1 MSNTVS
7 NNEIT
12 FSATEQLVSTT
23 DTQGNITYANDEFCR
38 VAGYSRE
45 ELVGQPH
52 NTVRHPDMPKA
63 AFADLWQKLK
73 RGDSWRG
80 MVKNRCKNGDYY
92 WVDAYVTPLYQG
104 DSVIGFQSV
113 RCCPSAE
120 QKQKAQQLYDK
131 VNKGKSANEFSTNM
145 NLKRLLALVVI
156 LCAVMASAV
165 LISFQAAIIQLLSMV
180 FLLIIFNDE
189 LISLPKKVNQIKQ
202 TFDSPSR
209 LIYSGTGLSALFDYP
224 VQLQQAKV
232 RTILG
237 RGSDSCRILLQ
248 LSEDLKTR
256 STESLEG
263 LFEENAQLAQLATA
277 ITQMSATIEEVSQNT
292 TGAHDKVIFIQE
304 ECNQTMGVI
313 DSSQKKINKLSTEVE
328 KAASTA
334 TRLVGDATNI
344 ATIMSE
350 IQGIAD
356 QTNLLAL
363 NAAIEAARAGEQG
376 RGFAVVADEVRT
388 LAGRTQSATEQIQ
401 SSVIELQTTLQE
413 WSAVMLS
420 SKDDAESC
428 VVDTDKAKQSMDSIK
443 KMMDEM
449 ADITAQIAT
458 AAEEQTVVANEIN
471 KNVLSID
478 DISQHN
484 TEIAQQVHDSGNN
497 VNDSAVDIES
507 LSSTFR

>member
-1 MSNTVS
+1 
-7 NNEIT
+7 
-12 FSATEQLVSTT
+12 
-23 DTQGNITYANDEFCR
+23 
-38 VAGYSRE
+38 
-45 ELVGQPH
+45 
-52 NTVRHPDMPKA
+52 
-63 AFADLWQKLK
+63 
-73 RGDSWRG
+73 
-80 MVKNRCKNGDYY
+80 
-92 WVDAYVTPLYQG
+92 
-104 DSVIGFQSV
+104 
-113 RCCPSAE
+113 
-120 QKQKAQQLYDK
+120 
-131 VNKGKSANEFSTNM
+131 
-145 NLKRLLALVVI
+145 
-156 LCAVMASAV
+156 
-165 LISFQAAIIQLLSMV
+165 
-180 FLLIIFNDE
+180 
-189 LISLPKKVNQIKQ
+189 
-202 TFDSPSR
+202 
-209 LIYSGTGLSALFDYP
+209 
-224 VQLQQAKV
+224 
-232 RTILG
+232 
-237 RGSDSCRILLQ
+237 
-248 LSEDLKTR
+248 
-256 STESLEG
+256 
-263 LFEENAQLAQLATA
+263 
-277 ITQMSATIEEVSQNT
+277 MSATIEEVSQNT

-413 WSAVMLS
+413 WSGVMLS

-428 VVDTDKAKQSMDSIK
+428 VVDTDKARKSMDSIK

-478 DISQHN
+478 DISQQN
-484 TEIAQQVHDSGNN
+484 TEIAQQVHDSGIN
-497 VNDSAVDIES
+497 VNDSAVEIES